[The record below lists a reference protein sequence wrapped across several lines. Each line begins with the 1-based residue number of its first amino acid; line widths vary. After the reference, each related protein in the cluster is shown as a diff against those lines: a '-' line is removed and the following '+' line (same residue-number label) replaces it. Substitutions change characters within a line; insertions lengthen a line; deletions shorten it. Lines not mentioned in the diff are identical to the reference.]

1 MGFLRTACQRLGIER
16 EFTSIDTLE
25 MSRLML
31 PHMHKFKLNILAKEL
46 QVGPFEHHR
55 ASEDAAVLGRIY
67 VKLLKRLREEMHA
80 VTTADINPVLAATTD
95 RKNKL
100 KNLPRYHF
108 IILVKNQAGLRN
120 LYQLISKSFLE
131 YYNKRPIMPRSEL
144 IRHREGLIFGSACEA
159 GEVFRALTKG
169 EPWEEIKRLA
179 SFYDYL
185 EIQPISCSR

>member
-1 MGFLRTACQRLGIER
+1 
-16 EFTSIDTLE
+16 
-25 MSRLML
+25 ML

-108 IILVKNQAGLRN
+108 IILVKNRGTAQPVSADFQELSGILQQAPHYAAQRTH
-120 LYQLISKSFLE
+120 
-131 YYNKRPIMPRSEL
+131 PAP
-144 IRHREGLIFGSACEA
+144 
-159 GEVFRALTKG
+159 
-169 EPWEEIKRLA
+169 
-179 SFYDYL
+179 
-185 EIQPISCSR
+185 

>member
-1 MGFLRTACQRLGIER
+1 
-16 EFTSIDTLE
+16 

-100 KNLPRYHF
+100 KTCRA
-108 IILVKNQAGLRN
+108 II
-120 LYQLISKSFLE
+120 SS
-131 YYNKRPIMPRSEL
+131 S
-144 IRHREGLIFGSACEA
+144 
-159 GEVFRALTKG
+159 
-169 EPWEEIKRLA
+169 
-179 SFYDYL
+179 
-185 EIQPISCSR
+185 